1 MSGFIYFETQN
12 LLVRPYTLQDVDGLA
27 AVMENPQVHT
37 YTKDGNNPWDRRRTE
52 EYIQFFIQKNFQT
65 LDCFHGAVIEKETGK
80 IIGLTGL
87 NPYKENEPEIEWK
100 LGVAYWNKGY
110 ATEIGRELLSAAFR
124 TTDIAGVYGMAEPEN
139 AASRRVL
146 QKIGMQFLGIQPFRD
161 HKDAFYYIA
170 RP

>member
-1 MSGFIYFETQN
+1 M
-12 LLVRPYTLQDVDGLA
+12 
-27 AVMENPQVHT
+27 
-37 YTKDGNNPWDRRRTE
+37 
-52 EYIQFFIQKNFQT
+52 
-65 LDCFHGAVIEKETGK
+65 DCFHGAVIEKETGK

-100 LGVAYWNKGY
+100 LGAAYWNKGY

-146 QKIGMQFLGIQPFRD
+146 QKIGMQFLGIQAFRD